1 LSSKKPL
8 TTTEENYLKVI
19 FKLAAKFPEGSFI
32 HTNDIA
38 HSIDTKAASVTDM
51 IKKLDVKKFLD
62 YTPYRGVVLTKS
74 GNKVATKLVRR
85 HRLWEVFLLEKLKF
99 KWDEVHDMAEQ
110 LEHIQSDELTDRLDA
125 FLDHPRFDPH
135 GDPIPDKDG
144 NIIEQVQQNLSD
156 LVVGEKA
163 IVVGVNQDSN
173 EFLKYLDSV
182 GLTLKTTIEVLA
194 KHDYDESVDLLVNKK
209 NKQTIS
215 KKVSNNLL
223 VVKD

>member
-1 LSSKKPL
+1 
-8 TTTEENYLKVI
+8 
-19 FKLAAKFPEGSFI
+19 
-32 HTNDIA
+32 
-38 HSIDTKAASVTDM
+38 
-51 IKKLDVKKFLD
+51 
-62 YTPYRGVVLTKS
+62 
-74 GNKVATKLVRR
+74 
-85 HRLWEVFLLEKLKF
+85 
-99 KWDEVHDMAEQ
+99 MAEQ

>member
-1 LSSKKPL
+1 MSATKAL

-19 FKLAAKFPEGSFI
+19 FKLSAKSPAGSFI

-51 IKKLDVKKFLD
+51 IKKLSAKKYLD
-62 YTPYRGVVLTKS
+62 YTAYKGVVLTS
-74 GNKVATKLVRR
+74 AGVDAATHLIRR

-110 LEHIQSDELTDRLDA
+110 LEHIQSDELTNRLEA
-125 FLDHPRFDPH
+125 YLDFPRFDPH

-144 NIIEQVQQNLSD
+144 KVPERVKQNLSD
-156 LVVGEKA
+156 LAVGEKA
-163 IVVGVNQDSN
+163 ILVGVNQDAT

-182 GLTLKTTIEVLA
+182 GLTLNTSIEVLA
-194 KHDYDESVDLLVNKK
+194 KHGYDESVDLLVNKK
-209 NKQTIS
+209 TKQTIS

-223 VVKD
+223 VVKA